1 MVQAHTVIRECCYLQ
16 LIVMNPVFCYQSLY
30 FSFAFQPIYSSPKQ
44 CRALFYLMVND
55 TITSLPEWR
64 SEEKMENEFLLIPHH
79 VAINVSDID
88 AAVEWY
94 CDKLDFTVEKR
105 DFIKGF
111 RGKNALL
118 KHGEFRIEI
127 FQNERVIPRP
137 VEDIPP
143 PGTEVLGFRQLAF
156 SVSDPQK
163 FTEIL
168 ESREVEITMK
178 RPDGTVLFIRD
189 NSGNVIEFTSQVTG

>member
-1 MVQAHTVIRECCYLQ
+1 
-16 LIVMNPVFCYQSLY
+16 
-30 FSFAFQPIYSSPKQ
+30 
-44 CRALFYLMVND
+44 
-55 TITSLPEWR
+55 
-64 SEEKMENEFLLIPHH
+64 MENEFLLIPHH